1 MSESPPEP
9 GMRIVT
15 LRDLYDADKRT
26 CDPIIRATA
35 ERVPI
40 VHPVS
45 GVTYADGTAP
55 GRRVW

>member
-9 GMRIVT
+9 GTRSVT

-26 CDPIIRATA
+26 RDPLVRQAA
-35 ERVPI
+35 EVVPI
-40 VHPVS
+40 PHPVS